1 MFETTAVYAA
11 ALAVVG
17 GVLAARVSVTRAKT
31 KVSLGPGNDP
41 TLLVRIRQFGNF
53 AENVPL
59 ALVLMLLA
67 EAQGLGAGWLHA
79 AGALLLAA
87 RLVHPFGLDAARVAT
102 PARIAGAT
110 GTRIA
115 MVIPVVAILAHALGF

>member
-79 AGALLLAA
+79 AGALLLA
-87 RLVHPFGLDAARVAT
+87 VS
-102 PARIAGAT
+102 
-110 GTRIA
+110 
-115 MVIPVVAILAHALGF
+115 